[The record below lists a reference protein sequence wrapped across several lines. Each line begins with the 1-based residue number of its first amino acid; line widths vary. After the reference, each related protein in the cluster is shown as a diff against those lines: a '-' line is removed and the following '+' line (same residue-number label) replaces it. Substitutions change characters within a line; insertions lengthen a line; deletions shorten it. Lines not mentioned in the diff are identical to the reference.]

1 MIPQRKRKISG
12 GEQQE
17 TVEPPA
23 EKKDLA
29 HVRTDQFNTD

>member
-1 MIPQRKRKISG
+1 MIPQRKKKISG

-29 HVRTDQFNTD
+29 QMRTDQFNTE